1 MGDEGSGQGRVSS
14 VDMLKGSLGRSAG
27 KLEEGGHVNMS
38 LNPCRLEGWEEEG
51 IHKSKKGKG
60 EDGKCVKKS

>member
-1 MGDEGSGQGRVSS
+1 
-14 VDMLKGSLGRSAG
+14 MLKGSLGRSAG

-51 IHKSKKGKG
+51 IHIRKGQG